1 MFIKKETLLATFV
14 SENIIE
20 IKIDNLTLESR
31 KMEKQAGNKYKRI
44 YSYGSMS
51 SRSDDDMVVHS
62 QLFPYHKKMVVERE
76 ILYEEEHPPFQP
88 LIATTRLFGKAR
100 FTCLLLFYVVF
111 YIVYLASGALVFSA
125 LEAPM
130 ENQIRLEL
138 IRAKQDFL
146 TKYPDII
153 GKYFF
158 CVLRTFTSA
167 Y

>member
-1 MFIKKETLLATFV
+1 
-14 SENIIE
+14 
-20 IKIDNLTLESR
+20 
-31 KMEKQAGNKYKRI
+31 MEKQAGNKYKRI

-153 GKYFF
+153 GNFF
-158 CVLRTFTSA
+158 LCFIDFC
-167 Y
+167 